1 MKMLIQ
7 MDKVHNIKWE
17 LSSQR
22 IIANII
28 DEKSPDR
35 SKRFADRLI
44 EVLNKEP
51 KRYANMKG
59 IAGFNSDCINLGCS
73 SRSLANSLVRLL
85 LLLFLSLSQSLA
97 PWP

>member
-73 SRSLANSLVRLL
+73 SRLPIPSSACCCYFSSLCRKV
-85 LLLFLSLSQSLA
+85 
-97 PWP
+97 